1 MTRPDIYWNP
11 DTSRGVLTEFI
22 NETIQ
27 FYYYW
32 KSDNLEQQVYHKLC
46 HVPCFDLANQIARAN
61 REGRRYVYWLSS
73 DYFMVA
79 SSINP
84 VSYNSVFD
92 LYYWPV
98 DDKIVLG
105 PRFIFFVP
113 AESKSNH
120 LRLCLVPELCRMEFI
135 NDWSIHINPVSGE
148 LEYTEIRKTQLIAG
162 YDDKLSSHSY
172 LGSRG
177 FQWRIIDIPHALQ
190 EFKS

>member
-1 MTRPDIYWNP
+1 MPGPEIYWNS
-11 DTSRGVLTEFI
+11 DLTRGVRIEFI
-22 NETIQ
+22 DEVIQ
-27 FYYYW
+27 FYYSW
-32 KSDNLEQQVYHKLC
+32 KSDNLAQQHWHKLC
-46 HVPCFDLANQIARAN
+46 NVLCRDSAHEISRAT
-61 REGRRYVYWLSS
+61 RKGRRYVHWLST

-84 VSYNSVFD
+84 VSYDLVFD

-98 DDKIVLG
+98 DDKVMLG
-105 PRFIFFVP
+105 PRFIFVVP
-113 AESKSNH
+113 NESKTNH

-172 LGSRG
+172 LGSRC
-177 FQWRIIDIPHALQ
+177 FQWRIIDIPHTL
-190 EFKS
+190 SGT